1 MLTPTI
7 QDALNKQLNAEFA
20 SSYLYL
26 SMAAWLE
33 AQNLSGMAHWMRLQ
47 ADEEWEHAMRIF
59 DFVHDRD
66 GRVTLSSIEAPLAE
80 WKSVLDVFE
89 ASLAHERQITQQ
101 INELVD
107 LALQEKDHA
116 ANAFLQWFVSE
127 QVEEEATVKSIVDK
141 LKLAGDSGVALFMLD
156 TELGRRTESPAE
168 SSS

>member
-1 MLTPTI
+1 MLSPVM
-7 QDALNKQLNAEFA
+7 QDALNKQLNAEFG

-33 AQNLSGMAHWMRLQ
+33 NQNLSGMAHWMRLQ
-47 ADEEWEHAMRIF
+47 ADEEWDHAMRIF
-59 DFVHDRD
+59 DFIHDRD
-66 GRVTLSSIEAPLAE
+66 GRVVLSTIETPLAE
-80 WKSVLDVFE
+80 WSSVIDVFE
-89 ASLAHERQITQQ
+89 ASLAHEQKITGQ

-141 LKLAGDSGVALFMLD
+141 LKLAGENGVALFMLD
-156 TELGRRTESPAE
+156 TELGRRTESPNE
-168 SSS
+168 TP